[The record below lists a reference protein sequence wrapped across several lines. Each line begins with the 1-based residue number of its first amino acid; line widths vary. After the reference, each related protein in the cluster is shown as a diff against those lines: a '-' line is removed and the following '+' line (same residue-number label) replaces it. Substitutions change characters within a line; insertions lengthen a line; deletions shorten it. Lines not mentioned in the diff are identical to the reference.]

1 MQQLVDVLLFLLI
14 TDVTQFNHQ
23 LKNSLVLLVS
33 KGEMMLT
40 PSQPQLSRSLS
51 EQTSHSESTHTDT
64 IEQEYTED
72 EEYAFEQHLYYQQA
86 QQQHQ
91 QQPHY
96 NQTQQPHYHQ
106 TQQQHQQQPIYYH
119 QTQQQQQS
127 PFYQFQP
134 LSNGVSSQSE
144 YFYMRFRQQKSRCI
158 HYQELSVRLQG
169 EIHNLRNDLNKL
181 QRTVLI
187 LNLRQK

>member
-96 NQTQQPHYHQ
+96 HQ